1 MRHLGILL
9 LAACPAALLAQT
21 PDTDQRVLQTL
32 LSEVQQLRMAIE
44 RQTLLG
50 TRTQI
55 AISQL
60 QLQESRVAAATKEL
74 STVREEAAHAKEQK
88 TNWTE
93 GLKDLEQKR
102 SVGGSTPQAQEA
114 MEGQIK
120 DLKMMLEMSAGHD
133 ERIAAKEGELT
144 AQFQAAQREVQDS
157 RNRIAEM
164 EKTLDAAIQQ
174 MLKGK

>member
-1 MRHLGILL
+1 MRHLGVLL
-9 LAACPAALLAQT
+9 LAACPAAIFAQA
-21 PDTDQRVLQTL
+21 PEADQRVLQTL
-32 LSEVQQLRMAIE
+32 LTEVQQLRMAIE

-60 QLQESRVAAATKEL
+60 QLQESRAAAAAKEL
-74 STVREEAAHAKEQK
+74 SAVREEAAHAKEQK
-88 TNWTE
+88 TNWTA

-102 SVGGSTPQAQEA
+102 SLGAPTPQAQGA
-114 MEGQIK
+114 MDDQIK
-120 DLKMMLEMSAGHD
+120 DLKVMLEMSAGRE
-133 ERIAAKEGELT
+133 ERISVKEGELN

-157 RNRIAEM
+157 RSRIAEM
-164 EKTLDAAIQQ
+164 EKALDAAIQQ

>member
-21 PDTDQRVLQTL
+21 PDADQRVLQTL

-60 QLQESRVAAATKEL
+60 QLQESRVAAAAKEL
-74 STVREEAAHAKEQK
+74 STAREEAAHAKEQK
-88 TNWTE
+88 TNWIE

-102 SVGGSTPQAQEA
+102 SLGGPTPQAQEA
-114 MEGQIK
+114 MENQIK
-120 DLKMMLEMSAGHD
+120 DLKMMLEMSAGH
-133 ERIAAKEGELT
+133 EQRIAAKEGELT

-164 EKTLDAAIQQ
+164 EKALDAAIQQ